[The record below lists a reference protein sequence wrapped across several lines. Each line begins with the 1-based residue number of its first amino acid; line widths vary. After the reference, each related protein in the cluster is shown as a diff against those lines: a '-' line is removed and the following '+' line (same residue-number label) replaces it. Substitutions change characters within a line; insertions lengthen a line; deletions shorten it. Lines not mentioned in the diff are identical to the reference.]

1 MTRLALFDL
10 DHTLI
15 PTDSDHAWGRFM
27 IQLGL
32 VDPVQFQRDN
42 ERFYEDYQNGCL
54 DIHAYLRVAVAPLT
68 RHSRDELDAW
78 HRQFMADVIGP
89 NLLPSARELVRA
101 HQDAG
106 DLCCIITATNAFVT
120 RPIATA
126 FGVDN
131 LLAIEL
137 ATEDG
142 APRGRYTGDI
152 VGVPSFREGKVT
164 RLHSWLADQGKTL
177 ADFSQTFFYS
187 DSRNDLP
194 LMQEVSDPVA
204 TNPDETLRA
213 HAVAHGWRILELFN

>member
-42 ERFYEDYQNGCL
+42 ERFYEDYKNGCL

-68 RHSRDELDAW
+68 QHSRDQLDVW
-78 HRQFMADVIGP
+78 HRQFMAEVIGP
-89 NLLPSARELVRA
+89 TLLPSARELIRT
-101 HQDAG
+101 HQSQG

-120 RPIATA
+120 RPIASA
-126 FGVDN
+126 FGIDN

-142 APRGRYTGDI
+142 TPRGRFTGEI

-164 RLHSWLADQGKTL
+164 RLQSWLAEQGKTL

-194 LMQEVSDPVA
+194 LMLEVSDPVA

-213 HAVAHGWRILELFN
+213 HATAHGWRILELFN

>member
-42 ERFYEDYQNGCL
+42 ERFYEDYKNGCL
-54 DIHAYLRVAVAPLT
+54 DIHAYLRVALAPLT

-78 HRQFMADVIGP
+78 HARFMTEVIGP
-89 NLLPSARELVRA
+89 QLLPSARELVHS
-101 HQDAG
+101 HQAQG
-106 DLCCIITATNAFVT
+106 DLCCVITATNAFVT
-120 RPIATA
+120 RPIAQA
-126 FGVDN
+126 LGVDN
-131 LLAIEL
+131 LIAIDL
-137 ATEDG
+137 ATENN

-152 VGVPSFREGKVT
+152 VGVPSFREGKIT

-177 ADFSQTFFYS
+177 GDFSRTFFYS

-194 LMQEVSDPVA
+194 LLLEVSDPVA

-213 HAVAHGWRILELFN
+213 HATAHGWRILELFN

>member
-42 ERFYEDYQNGCL
+42 ERFYEDYRNGCL

-68 RHSRDELDAW
+68 QHSRDQLDIW
-78 HRQFMADVIGP
+78 HRQFMAEVIAP
-89 NLLPSARELVRA
+89 TLLPSARELIRT
-101 HQDAG
+101 HQAQG

-126 FGVDN
+126 FGIDN

-142 APRGRYTGDI
+142 TPRGRYTGEI

-194 LMQEVSDPVA
+194 LMLEVSDPVA

-213 HAVAHGWRILELFN
+213 HATAHGWRILELFN

>member
-1 MTRLALFDL
+1 
-10 DHTLI
+10 
-15 PTDSDHAWGRFM
+15 
-27 IQLGL
+27 
-32 VDPVQFQRDN
+32 
-42 ERFYEDYQNGCL
+42 
-54 DIHAYLRVAVAPLT
+54 
-68 RHSRDELDAW
+68 
-78 HRQFMADVIGP
+78 VIGP

>member
-89 NLLPSARELVRA
+89 HLLPSARELVRA